1 MERTCQLTL
10 LSRDFGVAQW
20 STAVRHHCIQA
31 NISQKNTEKR
41 ASDNN
46 ITDTQSDLIPKGEVT
61 EFPCR
66 FPGIENKLATAFHV
80 VFKST

>member
-1 MERTCQLTL
+1 M
-10 LSRDFGVAQW
+10 
-20 STAVRHHCIQA
+20 QA
-31 NISQKNTEKR
+31 NISQKPLKR

-46 ITDTQSDLIPKGEVT
+46 NITGIQTDLIPKGEVT

-66 FPGIENKLATAFHV
+66 FPGVESKIAAAFHV